1 MNMIIGL
8 TGSIASGKS
17 TVANMLREKG
27 YPIVDAD
34 VIAREVVEPGSPL
47 LDKIQQ
53 TFGADVLREDGTL
66 NREQL
71 GAIVFGDET
80 KRQQLNELMHPAIR
94 SQMVKQK
101 EDYVNQGY
109 QTVIMDIPLLFESKL
124 HDYVERI
131 IVVSV
136 TKEIQKQRLIARNEL
151 TEAEADA
158 RIASQ
163 LDMSIKEQGAD
174 AVIYNN
180 DTVEETQKQL
190 ENILEKWQAVAK

>member
-1 MNMIIGL
+1 MIIGL

-53 TFGADVLREDGTL
+53 TFGEEVVREDGTL
-66 NREQL
+66 HREQL
-71 GAIVFGDET
+71 GAIIFGNEV

-94 SQMVKQK
+94 ERMISQR
-101 EDYVNQGY
+101 EDYITQGY

-124 HDYVERI
+124 QDYVEKI
-131 IVVSV
+131 VVVSV
-136 TKEIQKQRLIARNEL
+136 TKQIQKQRLMARNEW
-151 TEAEADA
+151 TEEEADA

-163 LDMSIKEQGAD
+163 LDMNVKEQGAD

-180 DTVEETQKQL
+180 DTVEETEKQL
-190 ENILEKWQAVAK
+190 VAILENWQAVPR